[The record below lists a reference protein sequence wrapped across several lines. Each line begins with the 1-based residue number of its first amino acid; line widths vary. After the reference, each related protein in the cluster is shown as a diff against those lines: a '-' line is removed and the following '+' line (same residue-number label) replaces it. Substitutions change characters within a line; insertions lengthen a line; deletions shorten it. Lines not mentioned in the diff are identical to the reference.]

1 MAKKEKVYGT
11 HLKVSAKRAGHK
23 IGGTVGI
30 FVFLLVLALFMAL
43 PIYLAVVMSLK
54 PVQELFVFPPK
65 LYVID
70 PTLSNYSA
78 MFRLCSDLWVPF
90 SRYVFN
96 SVFVTVSVTV
106 CQVVFSAMAAF
117 CLAKVR
123 FPGAKAINAIIV
135 VALLYQ
141 SNVIY
146 IMQYMVMAKMGMIDT
161 YWALI
166 LPSVAAPMNLFLMR
180 QSMTQVPDA
189 MIEAA
194 KVDGAD
200 MFRIC
205 WQVVMPNQKP
215 ALMTVIIFSFQ
226 AAWNI
231 QGGTLVF
238 SESLKTLPT
247 VVQQAASAGLARAG
261 VAMAAA
267 VFMLVPPIVI
277 FMLAQR
283 AVSGLD
289 LGCGAFNTPSDLFR
303 DWEDRFYI
311 ADSGNNRIVVT
322 DSGFSKATRIY
333 DKLKTADG
341 ETTLKDPEGI
351 YVSRETQC
359 MYIADTGN
367 SRLLVCDLDGNV
379 QLELTR
385 PDSTLYENETFK
397 PQKVVVDKAGNI
409 YMVLNN
415 ITNGSAMFNSDG
427 EFQGY
432 FGANSVDATAEVV
445 ANYFWNMI
453 ATDEMRA
460 NSSRNVAA
468 GITSFDIDDEGFIYT
483 VTQSSSSEAD
493 RVKKVN
499 PAGYN
504 LFSVLEATFGDLN
517 SVYDSTAN
525 ENYTT
530 QMVDIDI
537 DDMGRI
543 NCLDLETGRV
553 FQYDEDGSLLFILGT
568 TADQLG
574 GFSMKVSAVET
585 MGKNIYVSDAMK
597 NTVTIFTETEFGG
610 IVHNAVALYN
620 AGYYAEALEP
630 WREVLKRDGNYQ
642 MAYIGISSALY
653 NEGNYK
659 EAMKYAK
666 LAQSRNL
673 YDKAF
678 EGYRSEWLNQN
689 FTWIILVVVVLIAA
703 AVFFHFRNKKKKKN
717 QPKNLIEMLHEGE
730 EE

>member
-11 HLKVSAKRAGHK
+11 HLKVSTKRAGHK

-54 PVQELFVFPPK
+54 PVQEL
-65 LYVID
+65 
-70 PTLSNYSA
+70 SNYSA

-96 SVFVTVSVTV
+96 SIFVTVSVTV
-106 CQVVFSAMAAF
+106 CQVIFSAMAAF

-194 KVDGAD
+194 KVDGAG

-283 AVSGLD
+283 QV
-289 LGCGAFNTPSDLFR
+289 
-303 DWEDRFYI
+303 I
-311 ADSGNNRIVVT
+311 
-322 DSGFSKATRIY
+322 
-333 DKLKTADG
+333 
-341 ETTLKDPEGI
+341 
-351 YVSRETQC
+351 
-359 MYIADTGN
+359 
-367 SRLLVCDLDGNV
+367 
-379 QLELTR
+379 
-385 PDSTLYENETFK
+385 
-397 PQKVVVDKAGNI
+397 
-409 YMVLNN
+409 
-415 ITNGSAMFNSDG
+415 
-427 EFQGY
+427 
-432 FGANSVDATAEVV
+432 
-445 ANYFWNMI
+445 
-453 ATDEMRA
+453 
-460 NSSRNVAA
+460 
-468 GITSFDIDDEGFIYT
+468 
-483 VTQSSSSEAD
+483 
-493 RVKKVN
+493 
-499 PAGYN
+499 
-504 LFSVLEATFGDLN
+504 
-517 SVYDSTAN
+517 
-525 ENYTT
+525 
-530 QMVDIDI
+530 
-537 DDMGRI
+537 
-543 NCLDLETGRV
+543 
-553 FQYDEDGSLLFILGT
+553 
-568 TADQLG
+568 
-574 GFSMKVSAVET
+574 ET
-585 MGKNIYVSDAMK
+585 MAHS
-597 NTVTIFTETEFGG
+597 G
-610 IVHNAVALYN
+610 I
-620 AGYYAEALEP
+620 
-630 WREVLKRDGNYQ
+630 KD
-642 MAYIGISSALY
+642 
-653 NEGNYK
+653 
-659 EAMKYAK
+659 
-666 LAQSRNL
+666 
-673 YDKAF
+673 
-678 EGYRSEWLNQN
+678 
-689 FTWIILVVVVLIAA
+689 
-703 AVFFHFRNKKKKKN
+703 
-717 QPKNLIEMLHEGE
+717 
-730 EE
+730 

>member
-11 HLKVSAKRAGHK
+11 HLKVSTKRAGHK

-54 PVQELFVFPPK
+54 PVQELF
-65 LYVID
+65 
-70 PTLSNYSA
+70 

-96 SVFVTVSVTV
+96 SIFVTVSVTV
-106 CQVVFSAMAAF
+106 CQVIFSAMAAF

-194 KVDGAD
+194 KVDGAG

-283 AVSGLD
+283 QV
-289 LGCGAFNTPSDLFR
+289 
-303 DWEDRFYI
+303 I
-311 ADSGNNRIVVT
+311 
-322 DSGFSKATRIY
+322 
-333 DKLKTADG
+333 
-341 ETTLKDPEGI
+341 
-351 YVSRETQC
+351 
-359 MYIADTGN
+359 
-367 SRLLVCDLDGNV
+367 
-379 QLELTR
+379 
-385 PDSTLYENETFK
+385 
-397 PQKVVVDKAGNI
+397 
-409 YMVLNN
+409 
-415 ITNGSAMFNSDG
+415 
-427 EFQGY
+427 
-432 FGANSVDATAEVV
+432 
-445 ANYFWNMI
+445 
-453 ATDEMRA
+453 
-460 NSSRNVAA
+460 
-468 GITSFDIDDEGFIYT
+468 
-483 VTQSSSSEAD
+483 
-493 RVKKVN
+493 
-499 PAGYN
+499 
-504 LFSVLEATFGDLN
+504 
-517 SVYDSTAN
+517 
-525 ENYTT
+525 
-530 QMVDIDI
+530 
-537 DDMGRI
+537 
-543 NCLDLETGRV
+543 
-553 FQYDEDGSLLFILGT
+553 
-568 TADQLG
+568 
-574 GFSMKVSAVET
+574 ET
-585 MGKNIYVSDAMK
+585 MAHS
-597 NTVTIFTETEFGG
+597 G
-610 IVHNAVALYN
+610 I
-620 AGYYAEALEP
+620 
-630 WREVLKRDGNYQ
+630 KD
-642 MAYIGISSALY
+642 
-653 NEGNYK
+653 
-659 EAMKYAK
+659 
-666 LAQSRNL
+666 
-673 YDKAF
+673 
-678 EGYRSEWLNQN
+678 
-689 FTWIILVVVVLIAA
+689 
-703 AVFFHFRNKKKKKN
+703 
-717 QPKNLIEMLHEGE
+717 
-730 EE
+730 

>member
-247 VVQQAASAGLARAG
+247 VVQQAAVLN
-261 VAMAAA
+261 VVYAALCIEK
-267 VFMLVPPIVI
+267 FHMLLQL
-277 FMLAQR
+277 FALAQR
-283 AVSGLD
+283 QV
-289 LGCGAFNTPSDLFR
+289 
-303 DWEDRFYI
+303 I
-311 ADSGNNRIVVT
+311 
-322 DSGFSKATRIY
+322 
-333 DKLKTADG
+333 
-341 ETTLKDPEGI
+341 
-351 YVSRETQC
+351 
-359 MYIADTGN
+359 
-367 SRLLVCDLDGNV
+367 
-379 QLELTR
+379 
-385 PDSTLYENETFK
+385 
-397 PQKVVVDKAGNI
+397 
-409 YMVLNN
+409 
-415 ITNGSAMFNSDG
+415 
-427 EFQGY
+427 
-432 FGANSVDATAEVV
+432 
-445 ANYFWNMI
+445 
-453 ATDEMRA
+453 
-460 NSSRNVAA
+460 
-468 GITSFDIDDEGFIYT
+468 
-483 VTQSSSSEAD
+483 
-493 RVKKVN
+493 
-499 PAGYN
+499 
-504 LFSVLEATFGDLN
+504 
-517 SVYDSTAN
+517 
-525 ENYTT
+525 
-530 QMVDIDI
+530 
-537 DDMGRI
+537 
-543 NCLDLETGRV
+543 
-553 FQYDEDGSLLFILGT
+553 
-568 TADQLG
+568 
-574 GFSMKVSAVET
+574 ET
-585 MGKNIYVSDAMK
+585 MAHS
-597 NTVTIFTETEFGG
+597 G
-610 IVHNAVALYN
+610 I
-620 AGYYAEALEP
+620 
-630 WREVLKRDGNYQ
+630 KD
-642 MAYIGISSALY
+642 
-653 NEGNYK
+653 
-659 EAMKYAK
+659 
-666 LAQSRNL
+666 
-673 YDKAF
+673 
-678 EGYRSEWLNQN
+678 
-689 FTWIILVVVVLIAA
+689 
-703 AVFFHFRNKKKKKN
+703 
-717 QPKNLIEMLHEGE
+717 
-730 EE
+730 

>member
-231 QGGTLVF
+231 QGGH
-238 SESLKTLPT
+238 
-247 VVQQAASAGLARAG
+247 AG
-261 VAMAAA
+261 VQRIPENAAHRGTA
-267 VFMLVPPIVI
+267 GSIC
-277 FMLAQR
+277 R
-283 AVSGLD
+283 SG
-289 LGCGAFNTPSDLFR
+289 
-303 DWEDRFYI
+303 E
-311 ADSGNNRIVVT
+311 
-322 DSGFSKATRIY
+322 
-333 DKLKTADG
+333 
-341 ETTLKDPEGI
+341 
-351 YVSRETQC
+351 SRR
-359 MYIADTGN
+359 G
-367 SRLLVCDLDGNV
+367 
-379 QLELTR
+379 
-385 PDSTLYENETFK
+385 
-397 PQKVVVDKAGNI
+397 
-409 YMVLNN
+409 
-415 ITNGSAMFNSDG
+415 NGSRRVHA
-427 EFQGY
+427 
-432 FGANSVDATAEVV
+432 GAADRHLYAGT
-445 ANYFWNMI
+445 
-453 ATDEMRA
+453 
-460 NSSRNVAA
+460 AA
-468 GITSFDIDDEGFIYT
+468 GH
-483 VTQSSSSEAD
+483 
-493 RVKKVN
+493 RN
-499 PAGYN
+499 H
-504 LFSVLEATFGDLN
+504 
-517 SVYDSTAN
+517 
-525 ENYTT
+525 
-530 QMVDIDI
+530 
-537 DDMGRI
+537 
-543 NCLDLETGRV
+543 
-553 FQYDEDGSLLFILGT
+553 GT
-568 TADQLG
+568 
-574 GFSMKVSAVET
+574 
-585 MGKNIYVSDAMK
+585 
-597 NTVTIFTETEFGG
+597 
-610 IVHNAVALYN
+610 
-620 AGYYAEALEP
+620 
-630 WREVLKRDGNYQ
+630 
-642 MAYIGISSALY
+642 
-653 NEGNYK
+653 
-659 EAMKYAK
+659 
-666 LAQSRNL
+666 
-673 YDKAF
+673 
-678 EGYRSEWLNQN
+678 
-689 FTWIILVVVVLIAA
+689 
-703 AVFFHFRNKKKKKN
+703 FRNQGLK
-717 QPKNLIEMLHEGE
+717 GG
-730 EE
+730 